1 MHRMILSLLMA
12 CYLLAGGAGA
22 SEEDKVE
29 SPDPIGVWRGELEL
43 PGAGPVPVLKLVLR
57 IRHGGEGQLAA
68 TLEGLVRGQPAI
80 ALESL
85 VLVEDVLGFQVPQVE
100 ARYAGNF
107 YGDSLRGTW
116 TQGEVSRALFFY
128 RD

>member
-1 MHRMILSLLMA
+1 MA
-12 CYLLAGGAGA
+12 CCLVTGGVVA

-29 SPDPIGVWRGELEL
+29 PPDPVGVWRGELEQ
-43 PGAGPVPVLKLVLR
+43 PGAGSVPALRLVLR
-57 IRHGGEGQLAA
+57 IRHGSAGQLAA

-80 ALESL
+80 ELESL
-85 VLVEDVLGFQVPQVE
+85 VLVEDVLGFQVPQAD
-100 ARYAGNF
+100 ARFAGNF

-116 TQGEVSRALFFY
+116 TRGEVSQALIFY